1 MNKDLY
7 RILDPCKVAERRAQ
21 AQADRIKFIM
31 TLAFMGF
38 LFGMLFA
45 SCHAIP
51 VLAN

>member
-1 MNKDLY
+1 MKKDY
-7 RILDPCKVAERRAQ
+7 GIFDPCKVAERRAQ
-21 AQADRIKFIM
+21 AQADRIKLIM
-31 TLAFMGF
+31 TLAFMGL